1 MSLLPGLTELVCKL
15 GLEDQL
21 VGRSHEC
28 DYPESITNRPVLTST
43 NYPHSA
49 EYESRHIH
57 NSVTGLLQKALS
69 IYDVDDETLIDLSPD
84 VILTQDHCEVCAV
97 SYSDLS
103 SAVKDA
109 LGEETEIVSVS
120 PTNLTEIFSSFV
132 DVAEALGVR
141 KRGEELVGS
150 IQHRFDE
157 VRNTTKKL
165 SSPDVVAIEWM
176 DPLMTG
182 GNWMPEMIEI
192 AGGVSHLATAGK
204 HSPWQNWTDIL
215 ECDPDI
221 LFIVPCG
228 YGISKTLEEME
239 ILSGRDSWRNL
250 TSVRENRIFILDGNH
265 YFNRPGPRIR
275 ESVEIL
281 DEIFHPDEFSGQSVA
296 EGWIRYQG
304 KSDMTSSTLKE

>member
-1 MSLLPGLTELVCKL
+1 M
-15 GLEDQL
+15 
-21 VGRSHEC
+21 
-28 DYPESITNRPVLTST
+28 
-43 NYPHSA
+43 
-49 EYESRHIH
+49 
-57 NSVTGLLQKALS
+57 TGLLQKALS
-69 IYDVDDETLIDLSPD
+69 IYDVDDDALIKLSPD

-109 LGEETEIVSVS
+109 LGNETKIVSVL
-120 PTNLTEIFSSFV
+120 PTNLAEIFSSFV

-157 VRNTTKKL
+157 IRNVTSNLPK
-165 SSPDVVAIEWM
+165 PDVVAIEWM

-204 HSPWQNWTDIL
+204 HSPWQNWKDIL

-221 LFIVPCG
+221 LLVVPCG

-239 ILSGRDSWRNL
+239 ILSGQDSWENL
-250 TSVRENRIFILDGNH
+250 TSVQENRVFILDGNH

-275 ESVEIL
+275 ESVDIL
-281 DEIFHPDEFSGQSVA
+281 AEIFHPNEFSGQSLA
-296 EGWIRYQG
+296 GGWVRYQS
-304 KSDMTSSTLKE
+304 K